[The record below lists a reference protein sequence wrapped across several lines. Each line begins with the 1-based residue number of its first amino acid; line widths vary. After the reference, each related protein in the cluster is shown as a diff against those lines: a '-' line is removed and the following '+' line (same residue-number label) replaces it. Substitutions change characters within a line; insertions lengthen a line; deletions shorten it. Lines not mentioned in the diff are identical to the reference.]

1 MNSAVNRSLLIVAAL
16 AFVLAGRAAAQTLAP
31 TPPPAAPLPQPTAS
45 ATVKI
50 PAKAKATPAPPKD
63 TAPPRVGI
71 SGVWEIQIQRVT
83 GVTYTHFKIDQK
95 DNVLTGQY
103 LDSDGKKY
111 PLFGSV
117 DGKNVRVVVSL
128 PNGTTLT
135 FNGTHEAFTDMI
147 GMLAIN
153 DQSVP
158 FTAAYRP
165 KYNWLDNLAPGTG
178 GMGVP

>member
-1 MNSAVNRSLLIVAAL
+1 MNRSLLIVAAL
-16 AFVLAGRAAAQTLAP
+16 AFTVAGRAAAQNAAP
-31 TPPPAAPLPQPTAS
+31 TPVPAAPLPKPAATAA

-50 PAKAKATPAPPKD
+50 PAKATPAPPKD
-63 TAPPRVGI
+63 TTPPRVGI
-71 SGVWEIQIQRVT
+71 SGVWEIQIQRLT

-103 LDSDGKKY
+103 LDTDGKKY
-111 PLFGSV
+111 PLFGSI

-135 FNGTHEAFTDMI
+135 FTGTHEAFTDMI
-147 GMLAIN
+147 GMLALTNESI
-153 DQSVP
+153 P

-165 KYNWLDNLAPGTG
+165 KYNWLDNLSPGTG

>member
-1 MNSAVNRSLLIVAAL
+1 VNRLLLIVAAI
-16 AFVLAGRAAAQTLAP
+16 AFGLAGRAAAQTAAP
-31 TPPPAAPLPQPTAS
+31 TPLPAPPLPKPTAS
-45 ATVKI
+45 ASATIKV
-50 PAKAKATPAPPKD
+50 PAKATPAPPKE
-63 TAPPRVGI
+63 TAAPRVGI
-71 SGVWEIQIQRVT
+71 SGVWEIQIQRLT

-103 LDSDGKKY
+103 LDADGKKY
-111 PLFGSV
+111 PLFGSI
-117 DGKNVRVVVSL
+117 DGKNVRVVVSM

-135 FNGTHEAFTDMI
+135 FTGTHDAFTDMI
-147 GMLAIN
+147 GMLALSNESI
-153 DQSVP
+153 P

>member
-1 MNSAVNRSLLIVAAL
+1 MNRTLFIVAAL
-16 AFVLAGRAAAQTLAP
+16 AFALAGQAAAQTYTAP
-31 TPPPAAPLPQPTAS
+31 TPPAPLPKPAPS
-45 ATVKI
+45 AAATIKI
-50 PAKAKATPAPPKD
+50 PAKATPAPPKD
-63 TAPPRVGI
+63 TTPPRVGI
-71 SGVWEIQIQRVT
+71 SGVWEIQIQRLT

-103 LDSDGKKY
+103 LDTDGKKY
-111 PLFGSV
+111 PLFGSI
-117 DGKNVRVVVSL
+117 DGKTVRVVVSL

-135 FNGTHEAFTDMI
+135 FTGTHEAFADMI
-147 GMLAIN
+147 GMLALSNESI
-153 DQSVP
+153 P